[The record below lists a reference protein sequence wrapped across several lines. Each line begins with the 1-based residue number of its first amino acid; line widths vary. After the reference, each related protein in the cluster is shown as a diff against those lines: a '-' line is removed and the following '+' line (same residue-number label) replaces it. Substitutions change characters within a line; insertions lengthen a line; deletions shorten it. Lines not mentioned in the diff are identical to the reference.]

1 MAVETLADLGYLGD
15 EVMPA
20 LTAALNDESIEVRR
34 HAVDALGISLQNSA
48 NGVPALIQALGD
60 KDEFMRR
67 GAALALSRIGEKA
80 EEATPA
86 LTHALNDENRYVR
99 GKAVHALQ
107 RIGTPAAQD
116 ALVHFLLTSQWCYS
130 TNKDSLY

>member
-1 MAVETLADLGYLGD
+1 MPWMRLASHCRTPLMASRPSSSALGD
-15 EVMPA
+15 E
-20 LTAALNDESIEVRR
+20 
-34 HAVDALGISLQNSA
+34 
-48 NGVPALIQALGD
+48 
-60 KDEFMRR
+60 DEFMRR
-67 GAALALSRIGEKA
+67 GAALALSRIGEKS
-80 EEATPA
+80 EEAVPA